1 MKPGILFVVCVL
13 SILHI
18 IILGETWPS
27 IIQLVS
33 ISRHDPLSFGLET
46 VSSIIL
52 FGRSHSIWSH
62 LCIS

>member
-1 MKPGILFVVCVL
+1 MKAGILFVLCVL

-33 ISRHDPLSFGLET
+33 ISRHDTLSFGLET
-46 VSSIIL
+46 VSIIIL
-52 FGRSHSIWSH
+52 FGRSHSI
-62 LCIS
+62 